1 MVDCLDMAAAQKA
14 GQEELLARVC
24 MKGDREDRV
33 SGEPQAPWLL
43 WVSGRGGAVPIKAS
57 DGIF

>member
-1 MVDCLDMAAAQKA
+1 MAAAQK
-14 GQEELLARVC
+14 EELLAQEC

-33 SGEPQAPWLL
+33 SGEPRAPWLL